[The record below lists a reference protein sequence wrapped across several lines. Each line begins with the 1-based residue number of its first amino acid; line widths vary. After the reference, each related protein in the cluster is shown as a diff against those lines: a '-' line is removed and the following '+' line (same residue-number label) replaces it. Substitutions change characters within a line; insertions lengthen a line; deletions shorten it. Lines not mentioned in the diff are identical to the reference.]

1 MRNHWRFDQRGAAVE
16 PLELLTSPQE
26 KMRGLLFRKPDGL
39 TRLLLPCKDVHTFG
53 MRYPIDIAF
62 ADDRGR
68 VLEVH
73 RWVGARKRR
82 RCRRASM
89 VAERFSAGTPW
100 FEVGD
105 LIDMEGPRSC
115 RKRKSAPDRR
125 GLNRKG
131 A

>member
-1 MRNHWRFDQRGAAVE
+1 MRSRWRFDQRGAAVE
-16 PLELLTSPQE
+16 PLELLASPRE
-26 KMRGLLFRKPDGL
+26 KLRGLLFRKPDGL
-39 TRLLLPCKDVHTFG
+39 TRLLLSCKDVHTFG

-73 RWVGARKRR
+73 RWVGARKRK

-89 VAERFSAGTPW
+89 VAERFSTGTPW

-105 LIDMEGPRSC
+105 LIAMEGPRPR
-115 RKRKSAPDRR
+115 RKQRRAPGAR
-125 GLNRKG
+125 GMTKKG